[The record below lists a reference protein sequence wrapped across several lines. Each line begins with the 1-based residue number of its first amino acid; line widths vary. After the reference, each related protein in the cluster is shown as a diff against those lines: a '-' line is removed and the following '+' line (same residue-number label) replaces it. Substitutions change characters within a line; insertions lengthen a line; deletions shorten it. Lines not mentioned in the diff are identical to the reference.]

1 METQKDFV
9 NGLSIKKPRDN
20 APEFVKASISIK
32 REDLIAYLQG
42 KNDEWLNVDV
52 KESKKGSWYCEVNN
66 WRPNQTQQVRQDIN
80 EQDKIQSDLNNF
92 DQQPTN
98 TKQDDNNSPF

>member
-32 REDLIAYLQG
+32 REELIAYLQG
-42 KNDEWLNVDV
+42 KNEEWLNIDV

-66 WRPNQTQQVRQDIN
+66 WRPSNV
-80 EQDKIQSDLNNF
+80 
-92 DQQPTN
+92 
-98 TKQDDNNSPF
+98 DNI